1 MYAPRVFFS
10 MICAL
15 LVFAVASFFL
25 THSVWTAAIHTI
37 IAAVLLQVGY
47 FGGVLFMVM
56 KSAREKSVSLQPAK
70 SLQTKEKLPDNSAV
84 TPKKFS

>member
-15 LVFAVASFFL
+15 LIFAVASFFL
-25 THSVWTAAIHTI
+25 THSVWTVVIHTV

-47 FGGVLFMVM
+47 FGGVLFLVL
-56 KSAREKSVSLQPAK
+56 KAAREKNVSLQPTK
-70 SLQTKEKLPDNSAV
+70 PLQTKEKLEDSSAV
-84 TPKKFS
+84 APKKFS